1 MSLESDTLAL
11 LADAGA
17 RLGGAPCVRRLILP
31 PRRPEDALAG
41 ESCAIELDDGS
52 IGLSYVLYG
61 EALPRL
67 HAQATAVAGRDAL
80 ALAAGFAAAPD
91 TDGGLPRTLGLAAAN
106 ALTAWVFGRV
116 GYAPP
121 PATDSLAS
129 IEPHAG
135 ERIGMVG
142 YFAPLVPAIVGAG
155 ASLVVIE
162 LRADLLGQ
170 RDGIT
175 VTADP
180 DALADCDKV
189 IATGT
194 LLLNG
199 TLDRMRRAARR
210 ATRFALIGPSAGLL
224 PDALFAAGVTDVGG
238 SWVVDGPG
246 FAEALR
252 CGERRGRNAR
262 KFALRA
268 ADYPGLPALLARAAA
283 PPGRQ

>member
-1 MSLESDTLAL
+1 MSIETDTLAL
-11 LADAGA
+11 LADAAA
-17 RLGGAPCVRRLILP
+17 RLGGAPRVRTLILP
-31 PRRPEDALAG
+31 PRRPDDALAG

-67 HAQATAVAGRDAL
+67 HAQAPAIAGCDAL
-80 ALAAGFAAAPD
+80 TLAAGFTAEPGA
-91 TDGGLPRTLGLAAAN
+91 DGGVPRTLGLAAAN

-121 PATDSLAS
+121 AATDSVGS
-129 IEPHAG
+129 IEPRAG

-142 YFAPLVPAIVGAG
+142 FFAPLVPAIAAAG
-155 ASLVVIE
+155 ASLVVVE
-162 LRADLLGQ
+162 LREDLLGE
-170 RDGIT
+170 RDGVT

-180 DALADCDKV
+180 GALADCDKV
-189 IATGT
+189 VATGT

-199 TLDRMRRAARR
+199 TLARMRAAAKR

-224 PDALFAAGVTDVGG
+224 PDALFAAGVTDIGG
-238 SWVVDGPG
+238 SWVVNGPG

-262 KFALRA
+262 KFALGA
-268 ADYPGLPALLARAAA
+268 SAYPGLPALLARAAA